1 MKLAGERA
9 ARFLRSPDPGL
20 AGALL
25 HGSDESAVASS
36 QRILLDS
43 LLGDDRA
50 ELDRLDPALIRR
62 DPESLLEALRSRS
75 FFGGRRVALVE
86 RATDTLAPVIENA
99 LIDIAPE
106 DAFLLVTGRALGTR
120 SPLRQLF
127 EQQKS
132 LASLI
137 ISAEPPGATEIAARL
152 EAHGMRA
159 ELTENGRELLLTI
172 AAGMDIGAFD
182 GLLESIAIYAL
193 DRQEPIDADDIAALA
208 PAGADIELDTLVAA
222 IADGRAEQ
230 IGPLLQRVVA
240 SGATP
245 VGLVLGMQRHFRQLL
260 TVAGADGGLEAGLN
274 RLRPRPFGARRDRMR
289 SQVQRWHPE
298 RIELAVQLLFKV
310 DSRLRSAERVPELAI
325 VERCALRLAM
335 MAGR

>member
-1 MKLAGERA
+1 MKLPGDRA
-9 ARFLRSPDPGL
+9 ARLLRSPDPCL
-20 AGALL
+20 AGVLL

-43 LLGDDRA
+43 LLGDNRA
-50 ELDRLDPALIRR
+50 ELDRLDPAAIRR

-75 FFGGRRVALVE
+75 FFGGRRVALME
-86 RATDTLAPVIENA
+86 RATDTLAPVIRGA
-99 LIDIAPE
+99 LTDIAPE

-127 EQQKS
+127 EQQEN

-137 ISAEPPGATEIAARL
+137 ISAEPPGPAEIMARL

-159 ELTENGRELLLTI
+159 ELTEEGKGLLLTI
-172 AAGMDIGAFD
+172 AAGMDVGALE
-182 GLLESIAIYAL
+182 GLLESIALYSL
-193 DRQEPIDADDIAALA
+193 GRQEPVDVDDIAALA

-222 IADGRAEQ
+222 IADGRAHQ
-230 IGPLLQRVVA
+230 IGPLLRRVVA

-245 VGLVLGMQRHFRQLL
+245 VGLALGMQRHFRQLL
-260 TVAGADGGLEAGLN
+260 TIAGADGGLEAGLN
-274 RLRPRPFGARRDRMR
+274 RLRPRPFGTRRDRLR
-289 SQVQRWHPE
+289 RQAERWHPE
-298 RIELAVQLLFKV
+298 RIELAIRLLFDV
-310 DSRLRSAERVPELAI
+310 DSRLRSEERVPEFAI